1 MEKTNI
7 SDLFYYIKKPQEQ
20 IERETS
26 QNTNIATTTTTTT
39 TTTECHDSTHPQIST
54 QNHIVETKSLKLSNF
69 DLSSTYDRFVRP
81 YKEKGVKMDPSCFPY
96 IDRLPGKMKIV
107 ADKSLRKLVNKSSKR
122 KKWNEKYPPEKYPL
136 DSKTI
141 ECNML
146 NLLRPG
152 IIPGF
157 DPAEYGLVD
166 GLVDGEI
173 KTSSHNNNIIINNRS
188 AVNNN
193 EMVPHHSFLLDRD
206 DKSSNE
212 KKKKRHKNEY
222 DYEGER
228 KRKHK
233 EHKTNG
239 KDGEYKKKKRKME
252 RERTLI

>member
-1 MEKTNI
+1 MLI
-7 SDLFYYIKKPQEQ
+7 GSIAQ
-20 IERETS
+20 IEQETS
-26 QNTNIATTTTTTT
+26 QNATTI
-39 TTTECHDSTHPQIST
+39 TTECHNSSHIQTST
-54 QNHIVETKSLKLSNF
+54 QNHTVEMKSLKLDNF

-81 YKEKGVKMDPSCFPY
+81 YKEKGMDPTSFPY
-96 IDRLPGKMKIV
+96 IDKLPGKMKIV

-166 GLVDGEI
+166 GLVD
-173 KTSSHNNNIIINNRS
+173 
-188 AVNNN
+188 V
-193 EMVPHHSFLLDRD
+193 L
-206 DKSSNE
+206 
-212 KKKKRHKNEY
+212 KKKHKNEF

-228 KRKHK
+228 RRKHK
-233 EHKTNG
+233 QDKERKTNG
-239 KDGEYKKKKRKME
+239 KDGEYKKKKRKM
-252 RERTLI
+252 